1 MQANAALP
9 PLRRVYEIVL
19 FTGLQMEGIGIKLNL
34 SLIWRDQVF
43 LYLCRP
49 FKI

>member
-1 MQANAALP
+1 MDANAVQALA
-9 PLRRVYEIVL
+9 LRVYEIDL
-19 FTGLQMEGIGIKLNL
+19 FTGLEMEGIGIKLNL

>member
-1 MQANAALP
+1 MNANAAQA
-9 PLRRVYEIVL
+9 RAGRVYKIDL
-19 FTGLQMEGIGIKLNL
+19 FTGLQMECIGIKLNL